1 MSSSGTLPID
11 SRPRELRLDGFS
23 IVVIEGPNT
32 GATHLARTSE
42 VSVGTAPGNDLVLT
56 DPTVSRHHV
65 SITATHQGFQIKDLG
80 SSNGTW
86 VGAVNLQEGFVDSG
100 VRLRV
105 GRTTFRIDPA
115 DEDICEALSPDD
127 RFGSLLGSSSAM
139 RRIFAALP
147 KIARSESTVLLEGET
162 GTGKGVLASAIHGS
176 SARAARPFVVLDCT
190 AIPPSLV
197 ESELFGHVR
206 GAFTGASTDRPG
218 AFEQASSGTIF
229 IDEIGELPLEMQ
241 PKLLRALAAREVRRI
256 GGSKVLKVDVR
267 VVAATNRRLERE
279 VNSSRFREDLYY
291 RLSVLTVRVP
301 PLRERLD
308 DLRLLIDSF
317 LMALDASEKAHLF
330 TAEVV
335 GEMSR
340 YDWPGNV
347 RELRNYV
354 ERKVVLEGEGTLGN
368 GREETSVPSASG
380 QDEPS
385 RVDIELPFKD
395 AKDRV
400 IEGFERAYLTAL
412 FTWAEGNV
420 SRAARKAN
428 LDRMYLHRLLQRHG
442 LRKSGSLGE

>member
-1 MSSSGTLPID
+1 
-11 SRPRELRLDGFS
+11 
-23 IVVIEGPNT
+23 
-32 GATHLARTSE
+32 
-42 VSVGTAPGNDLVLT
+42 
-56 DPTVSRHHV
+56 
-65 SITATHQGFQIKDLG
+65 
-80 SSNGTW
+80 
-86 VGAVNLQEGFVDSG
+86 
-100 VRLRV
+100 
-105 GRTTFRIDPA
+105 
-115 DEDICEALSPDD
+115 
-127 RFGSLLGSSSAM
+127 
-139 RRIFAALP
+139 
-147 KIARSESTVLLEGET
+147 
-162 GTGKGVLASAIHGS
+162 
-176 SARAARPFVVLDCT
+176 
-190 AIPPSLV
+190 
-197 ESELFGHVR
+197 
-206 GAFTGASTDRPG
+206 
-218 AFEQASSGTIF
+218 
-229 IDEIGELPLEMQ
+229 MQ

-256 GGSKVLKVDVR
+256 GGSKVLKIDVR

-308 DLRLLIDSF
+308 DLPLLINAF

-368 GREETSVPSASG
+368 GREEASAPAAAG
-380 QDEPS
+380 QEEAS
-385 RVDIELPFKD
+385 RIDIELPFKD
-395 AKDRV
+395 AKDQV

-412 FTWAEGNV
+412 FAWAEGNV